1 MSNIINLK
9 FLVDNNNSTIV
20 RFNNEEIIFSMS
32 YYRKGNR
39 ENRDVSVSSS
49 PYLEFNTW
57 LSSKDVRWQEEIFAY
72 YKDIRNIISN
82 INDVEVLIIELNKV
96 FIQLYSTI
104 SLAEVRD
111 WVNSGVCINVPVKT
125 NVVNIN
131 NIKEKTYTRED
142 YTNLV
147 AYSLLLRFV
156 APIWGE
162 IMNRLGS
169 YFGKTAKETFA
180 LELLAHTE
188 LMGCEAHLRLEEYID
203 SIKEEFNEVSVIVTG
218 GTPEDYIRHML
229 SFIVLKKLALGD
241 ISCRDS
247 NYNLIKDIYYQ
258 FKNKLKI
265 VSTYGSDN
273 DGIQIKKQ
281 PSDYDGDEN
290 NSQSI
295 LDTSSS
301 RIKFT
306 MEDLVFL
313 KRCIKD
319 HERLISV
326 ICPDLPMELYR
337 ESMDNLFALR
347 NMNNELRQFIKPIQD
362 CQINIIK
369 WVLDDA
375 INIDILDYLKLDE
388 IIDVIGLIR
397 AILWYKGFK
406 DLAVIV
412 SAISIP
418 ISENIAFIPSFSRRN
433 INADVMTKLNNIFPY
448 TGDTKSEKR
457 NMSPVYCI
465 DLIEKSID
473 DFGWEI
479 TIPKSWIKELDDN
492 SIKHNQYVPSNNL
505 RNIIAELMIYSATIS
520 ENHTANYHLFK

>member
-1 MSNIINLK
+1 MTNAINLK
-9 FLVDNNNSTIV
+9 FSLSDNNSTVIT
-20 RFNNEEIIFSMS
+20 FNNEEISFHMS

-39 ENRDVSVSSS
+39 DNRDVSVSNS
-49 PYLEFNTW
+49 PYFEFNAW
-57 LSSKDVRWQEEIFAY
+57 LANKDVRWQQNVFGLYKEIR
-72 YKDIRNIISN
+72 DIVNVE
-82 INDVEVLIIELNKV
+82 NDVEILIIELNKV
-96 FIQLYSTI
+96 FIKLYSTI
-104 SLAEVRD
+104 SLTEVRD
-111 WVNSGVCINVPVKT
+111 WVNSGACINVPFKS

-142 YTNLV
+142 YTNLI

-156 APIWGE
+156 APVWGE
-162 IMNRLGS
+162 IMNRLSS
-169 YFGKTAKETFA
+169 YFGKTAKETYA

-188 LMGCEAHLRLEEYID
+188 LMGCEAQYRLEEYID
-203 SIKEEFNEVSVIVTG
+203 SIKEEFNEVNVIVTG
-218 GTPEDYIRHML
+218 GTPDDYIRHVL

-241 ISCRDS
+241 ISCKDT

-265 VSTYGSDN
+265 VTTYGSDN

-301 RIKFT
+301 RVKFP
-306 MEDLVFL
+306 MEELVFL

-319 HERLISV
+319 HDRLISV
-326 ICPDLPMELYR
+326 ICPDLPMEIYR

-347 NMNNELRQFIKPIQD
+347 NMNNELRQYIKPIQD
-362 CQINIIK
+362 CQINIVK
-369 WVLDDA
+369 WILDDA
-375 INIDILDYLKLDE
+375 INVDILDYLKLDE
-388 IIDVIGLIR
+388 IIDVIGLVR

-406 DLAVIV
+406 DLAIIV
-412 SAISIP
+412 SAISVP

-433 INADVMTKLNNIFPY
+433 ISVDIMDKLNNIFPY

-479 TIPKSWIKELDDN
+479 TIPESWLKEIDENL
-492 SIKHNQYVPSNNL
+492 IKHNQYVPSNNL

-520 ENHTANYHLFK
+520 ENNTSNYHLFK